1 MKQRSLVRIFLFLF
15 LLSSGPITYE
25 KNDPIFYT
33 KNVSVKPTNR
43 TISELPRHT
52 TNIATIT

>member
-1 MKQRSLVRIFLFLF
+1 MKQRSLVRIFLF

-33 KNVSVKPTNR
+33 SNVSVKPTNR
-43 TISELPRHT
+43 TINELPRHT